1 MLRSLPVFFASV
13 LVVALG
19 SGARL
24 PLELGLLSGLGLL
37 WCSAVCLFLSTL
49 ELLSAG
55 AWLRYDALVS
65 SESRSFAVWPLYF
78 GISTSEVRSTGA
90 QPRCSAP
97 LASGCRSS
105 RPQCNALSTTQ
116 FRSSWPQCG
125 ILSASESLS
134 AGAWPRCRVSSISKS
149 RSCVVHLRCFGAGRF
164 QCLDSP
170 LQGPLCGCLLVRCGL
185 EIFWLGSSLQCLYES
200 PPAGVCSC
208 CVLSCVL
215 LHFLLLLL
223 AFSDRVLYTD
233 FGPLCCSSA
242 LLGLFRHPG
251 DCCCFDLL
259 RTDFGFFCRFS
270 ALLGSYQLDLGSFRH
285 PGNRRCFVLV
295 LRVDSGFL
303 SYEI

>member
-97 LASGCRSS
+97 LASGFRSS
-105 RPQCNALSTTQ
+105 RPHCGVLSTTQ
-116 FRSSWPQCG
+116 FRSSRPQCS

-134 AGAWPRCRVSSISKS
+134 SGGWPRCRVSSISKS
-149 RSCVVHLRCFGAGRF
+149 RSYVVHLRCFGAGRF

-170 LQGPLCGCLLVRCGL
+170 LQGPLCGCLLIWCGL
-185 EIFWLGSSLQCLYES
+185 EILWLGSPLQCLYES

-215 LHFLLLLL
+215 SHFLLLLL
-223 AFSDRVLYTD
+223 AFSDRVLYTN
-233 FGPLCCSSA
+233 FGPLCCYEVQLSFYTYRSNLRC
-242 LLGLFRHPG
+242 LLPGILDFRLG
-251 DCCCFDLL
+251 DLL
-259 RTDFGFFCRFS
+259 P
-270 ALLGSYQLDLGSFRH
+270 LL
-285 PGNRRCFVLV
+285 LV
-295 LRVDSGFL
+295 FL
-303 SYEI
+303 F